1 MKRIEFIERHRIQ
14 IYGGLPT
21 DDAEI
26 TNELVNSWLSDGIAL
41 AAKACWKESIQIDGI
56 AYLNNSFYTTF
67 SGIAISTDD
76 TDNLCYKFLLPQVPT
91 GLGCNEGIAKVQFKD
106 ANGLV
111 SQNAIPLSM
120 NQIGYSDRQRAIPGK
135 IAYWYEG
142 NIVRMKTPLLMT
154 SYTAI
159 VRMASG
165 GDNTD
170 LNSELNVPPDYFPVM
185 VQYIREQ
192 LMFERSI
199 PQDVSNNGQDQNLK
213 QQ

>member
-1 MKRIEFIERHRIQ
+1 MTRQEFIERHRVQ
-14 IYGGLPT
+14 IYGGWPT

-26 TNELVNSWLSDGIAL
+26 TNELVNSWLSDSIGIA
-41 AAKACWKESIQIDGI
+41 AKTCWKEAIQIDGI

-67 SGIAISTDD
+67 SGIAITSDD
-76 TDNLCYKFLLPQVPT
+76 TDNLCYKFTLPQIPF
-91 GLGCNEGIAKVQFKD
+91 GLGKNEGVAKIQFKD
-106 ANGLV
+106 SNGFV

-120 NQIGYSDRQRAIPGK
+120 NQIGYADRQRPIPNK
-135 IAYWYEG
+135 IMYWYEG
-142 NIVRMKTPLLMT
+142 NIVRMKTPLIMT
-154 SYTAI
+154 DYTAI

-165 GDNTD
+165 GDSTN
-170 LNSELNVPPDYFPVM
+170 LNSDLNVPADYFPIM

-199 PQDVSNNGQDQNLK
+199 PQDVNNDGQDNNLR